1 MDINQRIE
9 SLRKLM
15 NDRKIEAYIIPTS
28 DPHQSEYLGDSYKD
42 REFISGFTGSAGTAV
57 VTTDEAKLWTDSRY
71 FLQADKEL
79 ANSEFEL
86 MKIADDNYPTIEEY
100 LDEVVSEFGKIAF
113 NGNVFSVKEYKKLS
127 ESMGSRTLV
136 SDVDYISKLWNDRP
150 ALPEDKVWLLDEKY
164 AGESVSSKISRVRDV
179 MDANG
184 YDYYFIGAVEDICW
198 LLNIRGNDIDY
209 NPVVLS
215 YCLISKDRVY
225 LCIDENKLDDEVKAY
240 LDENNIKIH
249 SYDYIFT
256 LLKNIPGKN
265 RIFLDPERCNVAI
278 YDAIN
283 SNVKISTGTNITE
296 NMKAIKNET
305 EIKNTKQAYIIDGVT
320 LVKFFNWLEVGAS
333 TGTLNE
339 YVASKKLHELRSGN
353 ETFIDDSFEAIVGFK
368 DNAAIVHYEPS
379 NIGSKT
385 ITKEGLILIDSGAH
399 YLEGTTDITRTIA
412 LGNLKEDEKI
422 DYTLVLK
429 SHIAVFL
436 TKFKN
441 KTTGQRLDAIA
452 KYPLWKA
459 GKDFFHGTGHG
470 VGYLLTV
477 HEGPQRIA
485 QGSDIEFKENMFT
498 SVEPGLYIANSH
510 GIRIENQAV
519 VKKAFENEFGKFL
532 EFENLTYVPI
542 DTRPIK
548 TEMLTNEE
556 IDWINDYNKKC
567 QEVLSPHLEGSDLEY
582 LKESCKEI
590 WQTNKLRTS

>member
-1 MDINQRIE
+1 MDINKGIE
-9 SLRKLM
+9 NLRKLM
-15 NDRKIEAYIIPTS
+15 SERKIEAYIIPTS
-28 DPHQSEYLGDSYKD
+28 DPHQSEYLADYYKD

-57 VTTDEAKLWTDSRY
+57 VTIDDARLWTDSRY
-71 FLQADKEL
+71 FLQAEKEL
-79 ANSEFEL
+79 SSSEFEL
-86 MKIADDNYPTIEEY
+86 MKMGDDDYPTIEQY

-136 SDVDYISKLWNDRP
+136 SDVDYISKLWEDRP
-150 ALPEDKVWLLDEKY
+150 ELRDDKVWLLDEKY
-164 AGESVSSKISRVRDV
+164 TGESLQSKIARVRGV
-179 MDANG
+179 MDACA
-184 YDYYFIGAVEDICW
+184 YDYYFIGAIEDICW
-198 LLNIRGNDIDY
+198 LLNIRGKDIDY
-209 NPVVLS
+209 NPAVLS
-215 YCLISKDRVY
+215 YCLISKDRIY
-225 LCIDENKLDDEVKAY
+225 LCIDQNKLDDEVRAY
-240 LDENNIKIH
+240 LDENNVKIH
-249 SYDYIFT
+249 SYDHIFT

-265 RIFLDPERCNVAI
+265 RIFLDTERTNVAI

-283 SNVKISTGTNITE
+283 SNVKISTGTNITT
-296 NMKAIKNET
+296 NMKAIKSKK
-305 EIKNTKQAYIIDGVT
+305 EIENTKQAYIIDGVT

-339 YVASKKLHELRSGN
+339 YVASKKLHELRSEN
-353 ETFIDDSFEAIVGFK
+353 ESFVEDSFEAIVGFK
-368 DNAAIVHYEPS
+368 ENAAIVHYEPS

-385 ITKEGLILIDSGAH
+385 IRNEGMILVDSGAH
-399 YLEGTTDITRTIA
+399 YLEGTTDVTRTIA
-412 LGNLKEDEKI
+412 LGKLTEAEKI

-436 TKFKN
+436 AKFKN

-477 HEGPQRIA
+477 HEGPQRLA
-485 QGSDIEFKENMFT
+485 QGSDVEFKENMFT
-498 SVEPGLYIANSH
+498 SVEPGLYIENSH
-510 GIRIENQAV
+510 GIRIENQAR

-556 IDWINDYNKKC
+556 LDWINDYNKKC
-567 QEVLSPHLEGSDLEY
+567 EDILSPHLEGSDLDY
-582 LKESCKEI
+582 LKESCKQI
-590 WQTNKLRTS
+590 WQINNLKTS

>member
-164 AGESVSSKISRVRDV
+164 AGESAESKIARVRDV

-215 YCLISKDRVY
+215 YCLISEDRAY

-305 EIKNTKQAYIIDGVT
+305 EIKNTKEAYIIDGVT

-339 YVASKKLHELRSGN
+339 YVASKKLHELRSEN

-567 QEVLSPHLEGSDLEY
+567 QEVLSPRLEGSDLEY

-590 WQTNKLRTS
+590 